1 MQEAKHRTEE
11 AAEKEVEIQNAGK
24 SQETVN
30 EWVGGT
36 NAGID
41 ATEAVIEE
49 TTTTPVPKQDTKH
62 ISRAH
67 TSRRLSSL
75 QIEEKAGIRPDQQIL
90 ICVGKRLEDG
100 YTLWGYNIQK
110 ESTLHLTLRLRG
122 GMNSSETDCGFGV
135 GWCERE

>member
-1 MQEAKHRTEE
+1 MPPKFDPPTHPPPTNTKHKTH
-11 AAEKEVEIQNAGK
+11 
-24 SQETVN
+24 
-30 EWVGGT
+30 
-36 NAGID
+36 
-41 ATEAVIEE
+41 
-49 TTTTPVPKQDTKH
+49 DTKH

-75 QIEEKAGIRPDQQIL
+75 QIEEKAGIQPDQQIL

-100 YTLWGYNIQK
+100 YTLWDYNIQK